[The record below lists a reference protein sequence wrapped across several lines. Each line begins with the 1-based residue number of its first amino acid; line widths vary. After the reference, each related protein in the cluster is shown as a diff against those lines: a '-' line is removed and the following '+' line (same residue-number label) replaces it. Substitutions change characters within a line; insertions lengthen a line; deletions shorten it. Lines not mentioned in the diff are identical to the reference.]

1 MNDCYSTIGSGARS
15 LQIKTT
21 ASSFFALPYHQLER
35 VDFNS
40 TNGVDTVTVSF
51 ITCTVRVTGKKL
63 CLVAAYI
70 AKQEAESINVT
81 PKASLPP
88 STDTQRRELRES
100 ARIDKIEVAER
111 KEQAE

>member
-1 MNDCYSTIGSGARS
+1 MNDCYSTIGSGARC

-81 PKASLPP
+81 PKASSPL
-88 STDTQRRELRES
+88 STDTRLHDA
-100 ARIDKIEVAER
+100 ARIDKIEVVER
-111 KEQAE
+111 KEQVE

>member
-1 MNDCYSTIGSGARS
+1 MSDCYSAGSGAKAS
-15 LQIKTT
+15 LRIETT

-40 TNGVDTVTVSF
+40 ANGVDTVTVSF

-70 AKQEAESINVT
+70 AKQEAESINIT
-81 PKASLPP
+81 PKNSPP
-88 STDTQRRELRES
+88 PQNAPLGYDS
-100 ARIDKIEVAER
+100 ARIDKIEVVER

>member
-40 TNGVDTVTVSF
+40 ADGTDTVIVSF
-51 ITCTVRVTGKKL
+51 VGCTVRIIGKKL
-63 CLVAAYI
+63 YLVATYI

-81 PKASLPP
+81 PKASSPP
-88 STDTQRRELRES
+88 STDTRLHDA
-100 ARIDKIEVAER
+100 ARIDKIEVVE
-111 KEQAE
+111 KENAV

>member
-81 PKASLPP
+81 PKASSPP
-88 STDTQRRELRES
+88 STDTRLHDA
-100 ARIDKIEVAER
+100 ARIDKIEVVER

>member
-70 AKQEAESINVT
+70 AKQEAESINIT
-81 PKASLPP
+81 PKNSPP
-88 STDTQRRELRES
+88 PQNAPLGYDS
-100 ARIDKIEVAER
+100 ARIDKIEVVER
-111 KEQAE
+111 KEQAK